1 MCSQETKLRK
11 AESLRSPER
20 LILSLRY
27 YLAVLPAGRFV
38 ALKKPKRPMSRPLRK
53 EWNVYLWAARRILQ
67 VRAKRGSGNEL
78 WWCLPHNSI
87 QNLYLKTGL
96 DLTDQVVAA
105 RFKAIPPFFRLSS
118 TNLQAFLAQ
127 YPVWFERLRR
137 MLIEHYGPRRYER
150 KRTSY
155 QSL

>member
-1 MCSQETKLRK
+1 MCSQETKLRR
-11 AESLRSPER
+11 AESLRSGER

-78 WWCLPHNSI
+78 SYCLP
-87 QNLYLKTGL
+87 QNYKQQLYAKTGL
-96 DLTDQVVAA
+96 DLDDPIVAS
-105 RFKAIPPFFRLSS
+105 RFRVIPPFFCKSS
-118 TNLQAFLAQ
+118 RHLAAFIES
-127 YPVWFERLRR
+127 YPSWFERLRQL
-137 MLIEHYGPRRYER
+137 LIDFY
-150 KRTSY
+150 SS
-155 QSL
+155 QSRPSGRHHRSL